1 MIDETTTKRGQLRG
15 YIFEVVIRH
24 LLCLNNFKIITENV
38 SNRVRTHNSHHIEIK
53 GRGTW
58 HQIDSPC
65 LYEKSVPFTY
75 DLRLLAEVK
84 FHTREIQKEKVR
96 EFMGVIKDIS
106 ENYFI
111 EGDYS
116 IENQTRYTDI
126 GVFFA
131 ANGFQPEA
139 EKLAFVHGIKT
150 ILYKNNQLMENIKNK
165 IMDLEK
171 HHLRADNCIS
181 SGNRIKFMDDLL
193 RILQNPN
200 NNGDLILFR
209 EDYGIENGVEILN
222 DLILYSNKIITSFFG
237 ITSTNYFLHFISN
250 SVFPSRLFE
259 RVDERMCRIRH
270 TQSGNFYLTIDGDET
285 ETRFYFAA
293 PEPLFQLIFSSPQK
307 VASEKIS
314 HFEKIK
320 VSITL
325 NSIQRSLVLKLN
337 QDWLGQ
343 FIDNQSIP
351 IVQNSN

>member
-1 MIDETTTKRGQLRG
+1 MLGESRTKRGQLKG

-24 LLCLNNFKIITENV
+24 LLYLNNFEIITESV
-38 SNRVRTHNSHHIEIK
+38 ENRVQIRNNHHIEIK

-58 HQIDSPC
+58 HQIDIPC
-65 LYEKSVPFTY
+65 LYKKSVPFTY

-84 FHTREIQKEKVR
+84 FHTKEIQKEKVR

-116 IENQTRYTDI
+116 IENQNRYADT
-126 GVFFA
+126 GAFFA
-131 ANGFQPEA
+131 ANGFQLEA

-150 ILYKNNQLMENIKNK
+150 ISYKNNLLMGHIKSK
-165 IMDLEK
+165 ILDLEK
-171 HHLRADNCIS
+171 NHLRAENCIS

-193 RILQNPN
+193 NLLQNPN
-200 NNGDLILFR
+200 NNENLINFR
-209 EDYGIENGVEILN
+209 EKYVIENGVEPLN
-222 DLILYSNKIITSFFG
+222 DLILHLNNIRTSFFG
-237 ITSTNYFLHFISN
+237 TTSTNFLLHFISY
-250 SVFPSRLFE
+250 SEFPSRLFE
-259 RVDERMCRIRH
+259 RVDEKKCLIRH
-270 TQSGNFYLTIDGDET
+270 TQSGNFYLTIEGDEM
-285 ETRFYFAA
+285 ETRFYFTA
-293 PEPLFQLIFSSPQK
+293 PEPLFKLIFSSPQK

-325 NSIQRSLVLKLN
+325 NGIQRSLVLKLD
-337 QDWLGQ
+337 QDWLSQ
-343 FIDNQSIP
+343 FIDNQSTF